1 MKLVFLC
8 NWCSSRTLTQ
18 QWKRFTPNCSGIWG
32 TLETLELEDS
42 AIPPLG
48 WTPGITFIVIN
59 TCSILH
65 SLNPKQVMVFHMEPF
80 IPDRPEWW
88 GRPFGD
94 VYGHA
99 RVHNTVEWHLSYTY
113 NQLKFMRFDTK
124 HDRLST
130 IQSNKRFDPG
140 HLLRHEMIQSLD
152 AEVDLD
158 VFGTIQG
165 SFKSYK
171 GPLPP
176 YAKEDGLREYKYT
189 FACENNK
196 IHNYLTE
203 KLVDGILCE
212 CLVFYWGCPNV
223 FELLPEGCCVVLGE
237 DVAENCKRI
246 RGAMDEK
253 LWEQRLP
260 LIQAAKAKILD
271 EMQVFP
277 RLETLL
283 TSSSLSL

>member
-1 MKLVFLC
+1 MKLIFLC

-18 QWKRFTPNCSGIWG
+18 QWKRFTPHCSGRWG
-32 TLETLELEDS
+32 TLEALELDE
-42 AIPPLG
+42 PEVLKLG
-48 WTPGITFIVIN
+48 WTPGITFVVIN
-59 TCSILH
+59 SNPLVY

-80 IPDRPEWW
+80 IPDHPEWW

-94 VYGHA
+94 VFDHS
-99 RVHNTVEWHLSYTY
+99 RVHNTLEWHLSYTY
-113 NQLKFMRFDTK
+113 NQLKLLTFDK
-124 HDRLST
+124 KQDKLST

-140 HLLRHEMIQSLD
+140 HILRHEMIQCLED
-152 AEVDLD
+152 MQVNLD

-165 SFKSYK
+165 SFRSYK

-223 FELLPEGCCVVLGE
+223 FDILPEGCCVILGDDIE
-237 DVAENCKRI
+237 QNGRLIQE
-246 RGAMDEK
+246 AMQAK
-253 LWEQRLP
+253 LWEKRLP
-260 LIQAAKAKILD
+260 QIKAAKTKIL
-271 EMQVFP
+271 EELQVFP
-277 RLETLL
+277 RLEKLVY
-283 TSSSLSL
+283 SL